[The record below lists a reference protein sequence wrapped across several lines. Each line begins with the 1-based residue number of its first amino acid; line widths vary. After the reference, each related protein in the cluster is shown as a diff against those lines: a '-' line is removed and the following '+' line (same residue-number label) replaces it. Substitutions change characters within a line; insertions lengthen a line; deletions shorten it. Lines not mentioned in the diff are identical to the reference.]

1 MDSTRAIFNGVVAFI
16 GVVATW
22 LFGGWDLALKVL
34 IVFIAL
40 DYVTGVIVAFIN
52 KEIDSK
58 IGFKGILKKSLILIV
73 LIVGV
78 LLDRLLASEWTF
90 RTVVCYFFI
99 GNEGWSVLE
108 NIGKAGLPL
117 PDRLMDILNQLKNE
131 EGGNIDG

>member
-1 MDSTRAIFNGVVAFI
+1 MDSTRAIFNSFVAFI

-34 IVFIAL
+34 VTFIVA
-40 DYVTGVIVAFIN
+40 DYATGVIVAFIN
-52 KEIDSK
+52 REIDSK
-58 IGFKGILKKSLILIV
+58 IGFRGILKKSLILIV
-73 LIVGV
+73 LIVSV

-99 GNEGWSVLE
+99 GNEGWSILE
-108 NIGKAGLPL
+108 NVGKAGLPL